1 MNDETFSA
9 IFDATRGALLA
20 YLRRTS
26 GDVSL
31 AEDLLQ
37 DCYIRLLDRPP
48 RILQSV
54 GRDDVPVPLVR
65 KWLFTTATRLLSDH
79 WRRERGRFWLPWGGG
94 HDHEVGMVPEPASD
108 APLADRTLGGH
119 EAVAVGFARLS
130 PRQRSLLWLA
140 TVEGFEH
147 QDLGRLFGVSPA
159 SVRVLLHRART
170 RMGEALK
177 ALGVEGGT
185 W

>member
-9 IFDATRGALLA
+9 IFDTTRGALLA

-37 DCYIRLLDRPP
+37 DSYIRLLNHPP
-48 RILQSV
+48 RILRSV
-54 GRDDVPVPLVR
+54 GRDVPVPQVR

-79 WRRERGRFWLPWGGG
+79 WRRERGRFWLPWATA
-94 HDHEVGMVPEPASD
+94 HDEEAWTAPEPASD

-119 EAVAVGFARLS
+119 EAVAAGFARLS

-147 QDLGRLFGVSPA
+147 QELARLFGVSPA